1 MFSMYF
7 DTCISPLPSLVP
19 RLLNAFIQDKT
30 SLAFMIVFFC
40 DPLNLIRV
48 ACMSMGKDLFIR
60 DGQFTSGYITEENHT
75 PPLPAIIIYK

>member
-1 MFSMYF
+1 
-7 DTCISPLPSLVP
+7 
-19 RLLNAFIQDKT
+19 
-30 SLAFMIVFFC
+30 MIVFFC

-75 PPLPAIIIYK
+75 SLSQQ